1 MEVNE
6 LFLVIAG
13 VIVLGAVVFFIARN
27 DVVKRRI
34 ACPHKGQDAEVEVKQ
49 RFEGGKPVRVESC
62 TLLDDPTHVTCDEA
76 CIKHEHAEK

>member
-6 LFLVIAG
+6 LILVIAG
-13 VIVLGAVVFFIARN
+13 VIVLGALVFFAARN
-27 DVVKRRI
+27 EIVKRRL
-34 ACPHKGQDAEVEVKQ
+34 ACPHKGEDAEVEVKR

-76 CIKHEHAEK
+76 CIKHEPAEQ